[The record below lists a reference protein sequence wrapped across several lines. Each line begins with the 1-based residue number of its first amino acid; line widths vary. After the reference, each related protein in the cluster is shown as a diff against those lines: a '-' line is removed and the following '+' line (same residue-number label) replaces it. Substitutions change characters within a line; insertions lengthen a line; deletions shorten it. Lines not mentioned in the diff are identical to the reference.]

1 MQMGRP
7 SDYTEDMAIE
17 ICARLA
23 SGESLVRMCK
33 ADDMPSV
40 STVYRWIQAHEE
52 FRDNY
57 TRAREDQA
65 DTLAD
70 EILDIANTPVVGV
83 KTKTNEKGEVET
95 TEGDMIEHRRLQV
108 DARKWIAAKLK
119 PKKYGDKQQTE
130 VTGADGGPLQITEVA
145 WNVVK
150 PSA

>member
-1 MQMGRP
+1 MGRP

>member
-1 MQMGRP
+1 MGRP
-7 SDYTEDMAIE
+7 SDYSEDMAIE